1 MTFSVMTVIRIARKN
16 VETTAKNQFAVTSMV
31 RDGSTSAID
40 SFATSVMIPSIGAI
54 RMLTPNAA
62 PTPAKPAARPA
73 SGCRPMLWKAA
84 AASGI
89 STR

>member
-1 MTFSVMTVIRIARKN
+1 MTFSVRIVMMIARKK
-16 VETTAKNQFAVTSMV
+16 VETTAKKKLAVTSIV
-31 RDGSTSAID
+31 ADGSTRAID

-54 RMLTPNAA
+54 SRLTPNAA

-89 STR
+89 RTR